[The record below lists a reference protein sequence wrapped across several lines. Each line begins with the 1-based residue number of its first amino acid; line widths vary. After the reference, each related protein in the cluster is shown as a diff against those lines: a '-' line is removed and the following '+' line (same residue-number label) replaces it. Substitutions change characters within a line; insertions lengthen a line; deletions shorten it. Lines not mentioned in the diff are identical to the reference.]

1 MEKRHAPLPG
11 HRKARIP
18 EKSRRGGRP
27 LHPSAHRH
35 AGCRGAKLY
44 TQYVWYSP
52 AVPDRDILVNPD
64 GKAPH
69 YQYLK
74 SKGHAQMDAP
84 AERVPA
90 WRLSEIGLTPES
102 SGTSTGHRGIFMA
115 NYAAWTLR
123 LAHYTGDGF
132 LARTAD
138 HAVIGRYR
146 NFPGY
151 HINTARTTVY
161 EKADYPLRGHMELG
175 ANSFHYNHIM
185 PHISLLYDFLVTQAL
200 FRSGG
205 KVDFPGEFIEG
216 YAYLQSKFY
225 GHLPGTIYGREA
237 RLWMPT
243 GLATPDDRQLN
254 YISAVDD
261 DALYIVFMNQS
272 AETVETDVALDYA
285 LSGHS
290 DGGHYRTQ
298 VIGGSGASGQLA
310 DGRFTVRVAGN
321 GIAAVRIET
330 PPPVRPQL
338 AALFTAETR
347 WQTPYAATQ
356 DDAVRCMRVGF
367 GRAANNVF
375 VYFTQD
381 DTQLRKV
388 WFTVDG
394 RTTEDTYY
402 PFEHTAPI
410 DGERTE
416 ITVKALT
423 RQGRIIE
430 WETLEL
436 KK

>member
-1 MEKRHAPLPG
+1 
-11 HRKARIP
+11 
-18 EKSRRGGRP
+18 
-27 LHPSAHRH
+27 
-35 AGCRGAKLY
+35 
-44 TQYVWYSP
+44 
-52 AVPDRDILVNPD
+52 
-64 GKAPH
+64 
-69 YQYLK
+69 
-74 SKGHAQMDAP
+74 
-84 AERVPA
+84 
-90 WRLSEIGLTPES
+90 
-102 SGTSTGHRGIFMA
+102 
-115 NYAAWTLR
+115 
-123 LAHYTGDGF
+123 
-132 LARTAD
+132 
-138 HAVIGRYR
+138 
-146 NFPGY
+146 
-151 HINTARTTVY
+151 
-161 EKADYPLRGHMELG
+161 
-175 ANSFHYNHIM
+175 
-185 PHISLLYDFLVTQAL
+185 
-200 FRSGG
+200 
-205 KVDFPGEFIEG
+205 
-216 YAYLQSKFY
+216 
-225 GHLPGTIYGREA
+225 
-237 RLWMPT
+237 
-243 GLATPDDRQLN
+243 
-254 YISAVDD
+254 
-261 DALYIVFMNQS
+261 MNQS

-290 DGGHYRTQ
+290 AGRHYRTQ

-330 PPPVRPQL
+330 PAPVRPQL
-338 AALFTAETR
+338 TALFTAETR

-375 VYFTQD
+375 VFLTQD

-394 RTTEDTYY
+394 RTTEDTDY

>member
-1 MEKRHAPLPG
+1 
-11 HRKARIP
+11 
-18 EKSRRGGRP
+18 
-27 LHPSAHRH
+27 
-35 AGCRGAKLY
+35 
-44 TQYVWYSP
+44 
-52 AVPDRDILVNPD
+52 
-64 GKAPH
+64 
-69 YQYLK
+69 
-74 SKGHAQMDAP
+74 
-84 AERVPA
+84 
-90 WRLSEIGLTPES
+90 
-102 SGTSTGHRGIFMA
+102 
-115 NYAAWTLR
+115 
-123 LAHYTGDGF
+123 
-132 LARTAD
+132 
-138 HAVIGRYR
+138 
-146 NFPGY
+146 
-151 HINTARTTVY
+151 
-161 EKADYPLRGHMELG
+161 MELG
-175 ANSFHYNHIM
+175 ANSFHYNRIM

-330 PPPVRPQL
+330 PTPVRPQL